1 MTRSAWMWL
10 AAILLASSALVRAA
24 DENLRI
30 VPIVSKDDV
39 VVSFEGADT
48 YTDEVRAAISSG
60 LRTTFTYEVEL
71 RMLVPA
77 WVDRTIASSV
87 VSVTD
92 QYDNLTRRHTLSRM
106 IDGRVEQASV
116 TEDEAVVKQWLTIV
130 QPAAAHPDVEAGP
143 EPRLLRQG
151 SRSCPPAW
159 RVAARMDDRHQRAD
173 QVHLRPLRTFRLS
186 CRRLR
191 VVTRLAAGR
200 HARLSMPAVPRDSDR
215 SPPCTRCRESSSRAR
230 SR

>member
-1 MTRSAWMWL
+1 MWL
-10 AAILLASSALVRAA
+10 AGALLASSTLVRAA

-39 VVSFEGADT
+39 VVSFEGADA

-60 LRTTFTYEVEL
+60 LRTTFTYEVDL

-77 WVDRTIASSV
+77 WVDRTIASFV

-116 TEDEAVVKQWLTIV
+116 TEDEAVVKQWLTSFS
-130 QPAAAHPDVEAGP
+130 
-143 EPRLLRQG
+143 RLPLIRTSKLDQ
-151 SRSCPPAW
+151 SRDYYV
-159 RVAARMDDRHQRAD
+159 RV
-173 QVHLRPLRTFRLS
+173 
-186 CRRLR
+186 
-191 VVTRLAAGR
+191 
-200 HARLSMPAVPRDSDR
+200 
-215 SPPCTRCRESSSRAR
+215 RAR
-230 SR
+230 FRPHGASLLGWTSAISSQAKFTFVP

>member
-1 MTRSAWMWL
+1 MTRRAWMAL
-10 AAILLASSALVRAA
+10 AVVLLGSSVLVRAA

-48 YTDEVRAAISSG
+48 YTEEVRAAISSG

-71 RMLVPA
+71 RMLVPT

-87 VSVTD
+87 VSVSD

-116 TEDEAVVKQWLTIV
+116 TEDEAVVKQWLTSFS
-130 QPAAAHPDVEAGP
+130 
-143 EPRLLRQG
+143 RLPLAPTSKLDQ
-151 SRSCPPAW
+151 SRDYYV
-159 RVAARMDDRHQRAD
+159 RV
-173 QVHLRPLRTFRLS
+173 
-186 CRRLR
+186 
-191 VVTRLAAGR
+191 
-200 HARLSMPAVPRDSDR
+200 
-215 SPPCTRCRESSSRAR
+215 RAR
-230 SR
+230 VRPRGTSLLGWTSAISAQAKFTFVP